1 MSSHVILFGSTGMLG
16 NTIKKYFKSKNTFE
30 LICISRKHFDIL
42 NSDQITL
49 YNDLYNLFKVFPKG
63 SIIINAIGLIPHTGN
78 KNDQDYLKI
87 NAEFPKLLDQLCNT
101 FNCKFIHITTDCVFN
116 GLLKNG
122 GYKEDSIKDEEGI
135 YGKSKALGEELTNA
149 TVIRT
154 SIIGEQRKPITI
166 GEQSKPITIGEQ
178 RKPITIGEQSK
189 PIHLSL
195 LEWVR
200 SVGLKDDK
208 TINGFTNHYWN
219 GVTCLRLAQLL
230 HKIVEKGLFWKGVSH
245 IFSNIVSKYQ
255 LIKYINEIYKLNI
268 NIIPTKCEK
277 TIDKTLSSNHITN
290 TILNEYTCEINIYEQ
305 IKEQMEF
312 FKNELM
318 N

>member
-1 MSSHVILFGSTGMLG
+1 MMSSHVILFGSTGMLG
-16 NTIKKYFKSKNTFE
+16 NTIKKYFKSTNSFE
-30 LICISRKHFDIL
+30 LICISRQHFDIL
-42 NSDQITL
+42 NSNQSTL
-49 YNDLYNLFKVFPKG
+49 YNQLYNLFKVFPKE

-78 KNDQDYLKI
+78 KNEQDYLKI

-116 GLLKNG
+116 GLLKG
-122 GYKEDSIKDEEGI
+122 GCYKEDSIKDENGI

-154 SIIGEQRKPITI
+154 SIIGEQSKPITI

-178 RKPITIGEQSK
+178 SK
-189 PIHLSL
+189 PNYLSL

-200 SVGLKDDK
+200 SSKDK

-245 IFSNIVSKYQ
+245 IFSDTVSKYQ
-255 LIKYINEIYKLNI
+255 LVKYINELYKLNI
-268 NIIPTKCEK
+268 NINPIECEK

-290 TILNEYTCEINIYEQ
+290 TILNKHTCEISIYQQ

-312 FKNELM
+312 FSNS

>member
-1 MSSHVILFGSTGMLG
+1 MMSSHVILFGSTGMLG
-16 NTIKKYFKSKNTFE
+16 NTIKKYFKSTNSFE
-30 LICISRKHFDIL
+30 LICISRQHFDIL
-42 NSDQITL
+42 NSNQSTL
-49 YNDLYNLFKVFPKG
+49 YNQLYNLFKVFPKE

-78 KNDQDYLKI
+78 KNEQDYLKI

-116 GLLKNG
+116 GLLKG
-122 GYKEDSIKDEEGI
+122 GCYKEDSIKDEEGI

-154 SIIGEQRKPITI
+154 SIIGEQSKPITI
-166 GEQSKPITIGEQ
+166 GEQSKPNY
-178 RKPITIGEQSK
+178 
-189 PIHLSL
+189 LSL

-200 SVGLKDDK
+200 SSKDQS
-208 TINGFTNHYWN
+208 INGFTNHYWN

-245 IFSNIVSKYQ
+245 IFSDTVSKYQ

-268 NIIPTKCEK
+268 NINPIECEK

-290 TILNEYTCEINIYEQ
+290 TILNKHTCEISIYQQ

-312 FKNELM
+312 FSN
-318 N
+318 

>member
-1 MSSHVILFGSTGMLG
+1 MMSSHVILFGPTGMLG

-49 YNDLYNLFKVFPKG
+49 YNYLYNLFKVFPKG

-135 YGKSKALGEELTNA
+135 YGKSKALGEDLTNA

-154 SIIGEQRKPITI
+154 SIIGEQ
-166 GEQSKPITIGEQ
+166 SKPITIGE
-178 RKPITIGEQSK
+178 KSK
-189 PIHLSL
+189 QIHLSL

-312 FKNELM
+312 FKNERI

>member
-16 NTIKKYFKSKNTFE
+16 NTIKKYFKSTNSFE
-30 LICISRKHFDIL
+30 LICISRQHFDIL
-42 NSDQITL
+42 NSNQSTL
-49 YNDLYNLFKVFPKG
+49 YNQLYNLFKVFPKE

-78 KNDQDYLKI
+78 KNEQDYLKI

-116 GLLKNG
+116 GLLKG
-122 GYKEDSIKDEEGI
+122 GCYKEDSIKDENGI

-154 SIIGEQRKPITI
+154 SIIGEQSKPITI

-178 RKPITIGEQSK
+178 SK
-189 PIHLSL
+189 PNYLSL

-200 SVGLKDDK
+200 SSKDK

-245 IFSNIVSKYQ
+245 IFSDTVSKYQ
-255 LIKYINEIYKLNI
+255 LVKYINELYKLNI
-268 NIIPTKCEK
+268 NINPIECEK

-290 TILNEYTCEINIYEQ
+290 TILNKHTCEISIYQQ

-312 FKNELM
+312 FSNS

>member
-16 NTIKKYFKSKNTFE
+16 NTIKKYFKSTNSFE
-30 LICISRKHFDIL
+30 LICISRQHFDIL
-42 NSDQITL
+42 NSNQSTL
-49 YNDLYNLFKVFPKG
+49 YNQLYNLFKVFPKE

-78 KNDQDYLKI
+78 KNEQDYLKI

-116 GLLKNG
+116 GLLKG
-122 GYKEDSIKDEEGI
+122 GCYKEDSIKDENGI

-154 SIIGEQRKPITI
+154 SIIGEQSKPITI

-178 RKPITIGEQSK
+178 SK
-189 PIHLSL
+189 PNYLSL

-200 SVGLKDDK
+200 SSKDK

-245 IFSNIVSKYQ
+245 IFSDTVSKYQ

-268 NIIPTKCEK
+268 NINPIECEK

-290 TILNEYTCEINIYEQ
+290 TILNKHTCEISIYQQ

-312 FKNELM
+312 FSNS

>member
-1 MSSHVILFGSTGMLG
+1 MMSSHVILFGSTGMLG
-16 NTIKKYFKSKNTFE
+16 NTIKKYFKSTNSFE
-30 LICISRKHFDIL
+30 LICISRQHFDIL
-42 NSDQITL
+42 NSNQSTL
-49 YNDLYNLFKVFPKG
+49 YNQLYNLFKVFPKE

-78 KNDQDYLKI
+78 KNEQDYLKI

-116 GLLKNG
+116 GLLKG
-122 GYKEDSIKDEEGI
+122 GCYKEDSIKDEEGI

-154 SIIGEQRKPITI
+154 SIIGEQ
-166 GEQSKPITIGEQ
+166 SKPITIGEQ

-189 PIHLSL
+189 PNYLSL

-200 SVGLKDDK
+200 SSKDQS
-208 TINGFTNHYWN
+208 INGFTNHYWN

-245 IFSNIVSKYQ
+245 IFSDTVSKYQ

-268 NIIPTKCEK
+268 NINPIECEK

-290 TILNEYTCEINIYEQ
+290 TILNKHTCEISIYQQ

-312 FKNELM
+312 FSN
-318 N
+318 

>member
-1 MSSHVILFGSTGMLG
+1 MMSSHVILFGSTGMLG
-16 NTIKKYFKSKNTFE
+16 NTIKKYFKSTNKFE
-30 LICISRKHFDIL
+30 LICISRQHFDIL
-42 NSDQITL
+42 NSDQSTL
-49 YNDLYNLFKVFPKG
+49 YNQLYNLFKVFPKE

-78 KNDQDYLKI
+78 KNEQDYLKI

-116 GLLKNG
+116 GLLKG
-122 GYKEDSIKDEEGI
+122 GCYKEDSIKDEEGI
-135 YGKSKALGEELTNA
+135 YGRSKALGEELTNA

-166 GEQSKPITIGEQ
+166 GEQSKPNY
-178 RKPITIGEQSK
+178 
-189 PIHLSL
+189 LSL

-200 SVGLKDDK
+200 SSKDK

-245 IFSNIVSKYQ
+245 IFSDTVSKYQ

-268 NIIPTKCEK
+268 NINPIECEK

-290 TILNEYTCEINIYEQ
+290 TILNKHTCEISIYQQ

-312 FKNELM
+312 FSN
-318 N
+318 

>member
-1 MSSHVILFGSTGMLG
+1 MMSSHVILFGSTGMLG
-16 NTIKKYFKSKNTFE
+16 NTIKKYFKSTNSFE
-30 LICISRKHFDIL
+30 LICISRQHFDIL
-42 NSDQITL
+42 NSNQSTL
-49 YNDLYNLFKVFPKG
+49 YNQLYNLFKVFPKE

-78 KNDQDYLKI
+78 KNEQDYLKI

-116 GLLKNG
+116 GLLKG
-122 GYKEDSIKDEEGI
+122 GCYKEDSIKDENGI

-154 SIIGEQRKPITI
+154 SIIGEQSKPITI
-166 GEQSKPITIGEQ
+166 GEQSKPNY
-178 RKPITIGEQSK
+178 
-189 PIHLSL
+189 LSL

-200 SVGLKDDK
+200 SSKDK

-245 IFSNIVSKYQ
+245 IFSDTVSKYQ
-255 LIKYINEIYKLNI
+255 LVKYINELYKLNI
-268 NIIPTKCEK
+268 NINPIECEK

-290 TILNEYTCEINIYEQ
+290 TILNKHTCEISIYQQ

-312 FKNELM
+312 FSNS

>member
-1 MSSHVILFGSTGMLG
+1 MMSSHVILFGSTGMLG
-16 NTIKKYFKSKNTFE
+16 NTIKKYFKSTNSFE
-30 LICISRKHFDIL
+30 LICISRQHFDIL
-42 NSDQITL
+42 NSNQSTL
-49 YNDLYNLFKVFPKG
+49 YNQLYNLFKVFPKE

-78 KNDQDYLKI
+78 KNEQDYLKI

-116 GLLKNG
+116 GLLKG
-122 GYKEDSIKDEEGI
+122 GCYKEDSIKDEEGI
-135 YGKSKALGEELTNA
+135 YGRSKALGEELTNA

-154 SIIGEQRKPITI
+154 SIIGEQSKPITI
-166 GEQSKPITIGEQ
+166 GEQSKPNY
-178 RKPITIGEQSK
+178 
-189 PIHLSL
+189 LSL

-200 SVGLKDDK
+200 SSKDK

-245 IFSNIVSKYQ
+245 IFSDTVSKYQ

-268 NIIPTKCEK
+268 NINPIECEK

-290 TILNEYTCEINIYEQ
+290 TILNKHTCEISIYQQ

-312 FKNELM
+312 FSN
-318 N
+318 

>member
-1 MSSHVILFGSTGMLG
+1 MMSSHVILFGSTGMLG
-16 NTIKKYFKSKNTFE
+16 NTIKKYFKSTNSFE
-30 LICISRKHFDIL
+30 LICISRQHFDIL
-42 NSDQITL
+42 NSNQSTL
-49 YNDLYNLFKVFPKG
+49 YNQLYNLFKVFPKE

-78 KNDQDYLKI
+78 KNEQDYLKI

-116 GLLKNG
+116 GLLKG
-122 GYKEDSIKDEEGI
+122 GCYKEDSIKDEEGI

-154 SIIGEQRKPITI
+154 SIIGEQ
-166 GEQSKPITIGEQ
+166 SKPITIGEQ

-189 PIHLSL
+189 PITIGEQREQSKPNYLSL

-200 SVGLKDDK
+200 SSKDK

-245 IFSNIVSKYQ
+245 IFSDTVSKYQ

-268 NIIPTKCEK
+268 NINPIECEK

-290 TILNEYTCEINIYEQ
+290 TILNKHTCEISIYQQ

-312 FKNELM
+312 FSN
-318 N
+318 